1 MIIPYGQ
8 ATNQHRS
15 HVSSWF
21 LKPGDPG
28 LNSGVLQGPNI
39 AGHTVCCTHT
49 LAERETKDEGG
60 GTLNRKEQCYFCPYI
75 APFNRQKISGDALFK
90 DENTAHKST
99 SLKSIIQRG
108 SQ

>member
-8 ATNQHRS
+8 ATNRHKS

-49 LAERETKDEGG
+49 LWQREQQKMRGEEHSIERSSVIPV
-60 GTLNRKEQCYFCPYI
+60 LI
-75 APFNRQKISGDALFK
+75 
-90 DENTAHKST
+90 
-99 SLKSIIQRG
+99 
-108 SQ
+108 